1 MAPTDG
7 IGASADLI
15 SKLLLSK
22 SSRSDII
29 SSGAWLEEL
38 DYVNDQLYAPN
49 GSNGCMLSGELVLV
63 QGCTCLHSQFG
74 RYTNNVLKSH
84 V

>member
-1 MAPTDG
+1 MSSEFLGDISSSGSISMAPTDG

-15 SKLLLSK
+15 SKLLFSK

-29 SSGAWLEEL
+29 SSDAWLEEL

-49 GSNGCMLSGELVLV
+49 GSNGCMHPG
-63 QGCTCLHSQFG
+63 
-74 RYTNNVLKSH
+74 Y
-84 V
+84 